1 MTANLLEPK
10 QHQPLCLPQPIADC
24 LLNPITN
31 FHLPPPLSLSLF
43 SYVISAVPLPGPL
56 SSHYVIITQLSS
68 KSSLFLALWRQKWKR
83 EWTERAKQRADE
95 RNGPLAW
102 CCAEPLSNTCH
113 QDPTMRLRAQKH
125 TEFCN
130 SELFCFVFFQSEKLT
145 LISSLVTVMPQRC
158 CMSVFIFQPLWVS
171 LERSSVAPSF
181 QMFSWCVSAEQ
192 SLLSVWF

>member
-130 SELFCFVFFQSEKLT
+130 SELFCFFSIREADLNLLVSDCDAPALLHVCVYISATLDKLGK
-145 LISSLVTVMPQRC
+145 I
-158 CMSVFIFQPLWVS
+158 
-171 LERSSVAPSF
+171 
-181 QMFSWCVSAEQ
+181 
-192 SLLSVWF
+192 

>member
-83 EWTERAKQRADE
+83 EWTERAKQRADQ

-130 SELFCFVFFQSEKLT
+130 SELFFSIREADLNLLVSDCDAPALLHVCVYISATLDKLGK
-145 LISSLVTVMPQRC
+145 I
-158 CMSVFIFQPLWVS
+158 
-171 LERSSVAPSF
+171 
-181 QMFSWCVSAEQ
+181 
-192 SLLSVWF
+192 

>member
-95 RNGPLAW
+95 RNGPL
-102 CCAEPLSNTCH
+102 SNTCH

-158 CMSVFIFQPLWVS
+158 CMSVFIFQPLWIS